1 LIGLFSWPTHQPAAG
16 VSQIRKGLFSHT
28 SLIPKVWKGVGSW
41 LPTTNFEFSAQ
52 SDELF
57 GQFKIWLDEQCNNCW
72 FLARVKQHAP
82 MHQLTVLSV
91 RKDGPA
97 FFHPTLHPFVNQ
109 HCYHSQ
115 PCLAAHFHLFFF
127 FFNPF
132 FNHNL
137 HTTMLLSYLI
147 FWPWLPTN
155 KQPPYLPILYLFM
168 AKNFEM

>member
-1 LIGLFSWPTHQPAAG
+1 M
-16 VSQIRKGLFSHT
+16 
-28 SLIPKVWKGVGSW
+28 
-41 LPTTNFEFSAQ
+41 PTTNFEFSAQ

-127 FFNPF
+127 FSILFSTTTFTLPCYLVTLYFDPGYQLTSNP
-132 FNHNL
+132 L
-137 HTTMLLSYLI
+137 TCLSFI
-147 FWPWLPTN
+147 FSWLKT
-155 KQPPYLPILYLFM
+155 LRCR
-168 AKNFEM
+168 